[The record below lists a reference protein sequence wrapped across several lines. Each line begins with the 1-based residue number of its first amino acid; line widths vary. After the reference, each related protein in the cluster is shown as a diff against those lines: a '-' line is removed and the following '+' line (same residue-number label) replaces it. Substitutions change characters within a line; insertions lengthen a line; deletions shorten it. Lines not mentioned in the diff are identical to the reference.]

1 MDAIEMIPSV
11 TPVILGSLSIFLL
24 VISTY
29 FAMPWL
35 VAMIG
40 NTRVERGLNL
50 LKEKGAIVL
59 NHLLLADKKGDIIHI
74 DHLIITNAQI
84 IALSTL
90 GYSGEILGSVRG
102 RTWIQETR
110 QGSYRFPNPLVHH
123 EAIRNVLHG
132 MLGERLKVKTI
143 SAFTSGRLQ
152 GDATEEVVSAQVC
165 ANTIHAAVEG
175 IATGSRQ
182 QWASNIIRNVQL
194 KDRRNLER
202 ERSFVTHQGNEKYL
216 KIAQSLMAGSALLM
230 LLAIAVAGL
239 RLAVNHGVI

>member
-11 TPVILGSLSIFLL
+11 TPVILGVLSIFLL
-24 VISTY
+24 AISTY

-35 VAMIG
+35 AAMIG
-40 NTRVERGLNL
+40 NARVKRGLNL
-50 LKEKGAIVL
+50 LKEKGATVL
-59 NHLLLADKKGDIIHI
+59 NHLLLADKKGDTIYI

-84 IALSTL
+84 IAISTL

-110 QGSYRFPNPLVHH
+110 QGSYRFPNPLIHH

-132 MLGERLKVKTI
+132 ILGERHKVRTM
-143 SAFTSGRLQ
+143 SAFTAGRLQ
-152 GDATEEVVSAQVC
+152 GTDSKEIVSAHEC
-165 ANTIHAAVEG
+165 ANAIHAAVDEG
-175 IATGSRQ
+175 ATGPRQ

-194 KDRRNLER
+194 KGDTKTARDRNFISR
-202 ERSFVTHQGNEKYL
+202 QGNEKHL
-216 KIAQSLMAGSALLM
+216 KAAQYMMIGSSTLM
-230 LLAIAVAGL
+230 LLAIITAGL